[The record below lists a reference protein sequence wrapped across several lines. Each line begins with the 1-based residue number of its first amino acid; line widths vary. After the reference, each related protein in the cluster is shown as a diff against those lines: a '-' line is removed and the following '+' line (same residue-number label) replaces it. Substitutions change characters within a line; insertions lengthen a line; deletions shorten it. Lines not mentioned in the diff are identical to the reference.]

1 MQFIDECV
9 LTLKAGN
16 GGNGVVAWRREA
28 HYPEGGPWGGNGGN
42 GGSVIIIGDHNI
54 GTLFDLRNKKNI
66 FAQDGE
72 NGETKMASGKQG
84 EDYYIKVPLGTSIYD
99 FETKELI
106 VDILKS
112 GQTYTI
118 CNGGKGG
125 HGNAYFKSS
134 FNKAPT
140 LFENGDL
147 GEERKIELKLRY
159 VANIG
164 IIGFPNAGKSTL
176 VSALS
181 NARPRIANYQF
192 TTLVPVLGTAQIKDK
207 TLIFADIPGLIEGAS
222 DGKGLGH
229 DFLKH
234 IERCQMLIHLI
245 SLDEVDNADLFEAY
259 STINNELSKYN
270 QALIEKKIIVVL
282 NKCDVN
288 PDEEKTKR
296 FIKESKLKN
305 VLVVSAKEKINLDSL
320 KEEVYKIYCEQE
332 IINQKNLELR
342 ISDTQVIEVKK
353 QKDYKQDLKVTLID
367 DHVWQIESEF
377 LKYWAHKIPLT
388 TKDNIIRFNQK
399 MLSIDVENKAKQL
412 GAIKGDTL
420 KIYDLEFVVD

>member
-1 MQFIDECV
+1 MQFVDECT

-16 GGNGVVAWRREA
+16 GGNGVVSWRREA
-28 HYPEGGPWGGNGGN
+28 HYPEGGPWGGDGGN
-42 GGSVIIIGDHNI
+42 GGSIIIIGDHNI
-54 GTLFDLRNKKNI
+54 NTLFDLRNKKNI
-66 FAQDGE
+66 FAENGE
-72 NGETKMASGKQG
+72 NGQTKMATGKQG
-84 EDYYIKVPLGTSIYD
+84 EDCYIKVPLGTSIYD
-99 FETKELI
+99 AYSKELI

-125 HGNAYFKSS
+125 HGNAFFKSS

-147 GEERKIELKLRY
+147 GEERKIDLKLRY
-159 VANIG
+159 VADVG

-192 TTLVPVLGTAQIKDK
+192 TTLVPVLGTVSIKDK
-207 TLIFADIPGLIEGAS
+207 NLVFADIPGLIEGAS
-222 DGKGLGH
+222 EGKGLGH

-245 SLDEVDNADLFEAY
+245 SLSEIDNDDLFQAY
-259 STINNELSKYN
+259 STINDELSKFN
-270 QALIEKKIIVVL
+270 NKLTKKKILVVL
-282 NKCDVN
+282 NKSDMCS
-288 PDEEKTKR
+288 DESIVKDFCNKA
-296 FIKESKLKN
+296 KLKD
-305 VLVVSAKEKINLDSL
+305 VLVISAKDKLNLDKL
-320 KEEVYKIYCEQE
+320 LHQVYKIYIEQE
-332 IINQKNLELR
+332 AKNQKALDTR
-342 ISDTQVIEVKK
+342 VSDTEVIELKK
-353 QKDYKQDLKVTLID
+353 QKDYKQDLKITMID
-367 DHVWQIESEF
+367 DHIWQVESEF
-377 LKYWAHKIPLT
+377 LKYWSYKIPLT

-420 KIYDLEFVVD
+420 KIYDLEFVVE